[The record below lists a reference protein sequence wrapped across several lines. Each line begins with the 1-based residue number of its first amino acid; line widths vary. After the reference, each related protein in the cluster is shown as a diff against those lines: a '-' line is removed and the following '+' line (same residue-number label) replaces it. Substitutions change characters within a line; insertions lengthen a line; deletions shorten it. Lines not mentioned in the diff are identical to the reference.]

1 MVGLA
6 VESRRWEGSAMVEL
20 VLDPSIRDYVVVP
33 ITVAMVFYGLL
44 QHHLR
49 VLLTDSPPPKPDD
62 IKSRHNTQRS
72 QRLRANGNMISAKGF
87 EMRKSYFNDSDKG
100 IFIEKNIVEEPVYQ
114 DPTAMMGPM
123 KAQMAGMFQ
132 FMGMM
137 FLINYFFSGF
147 VCIRLPF
154 TLTYR
159 FKPMLQRGMILF
171 GLDMSWVSSLSW
183 QVLNSFGLRG
193 VHQWILGSDEVIDP
207 FAQQQQ
213 VMGGGQAGM
222 PGQPKMKELY
232 KGESTN
238 LSLLEYD
245 GATLNSIEQSFLSS

>member
-1 MVGLA
+1 
-6 VESRRWEGSAMVEL
+6 MVEL
-20 VLDPSIRDYVVVP
+20 VLDPSIRDYVVIP

-49 VLLTDSPPPKPDD
+49 VLLTDMPSPTLDD
-62 IKSRHNTQRS
+62 IKARHNTQRS
-72 QRLRANGNMISAKGF
+72 NRLRTNGRFITARGF
-87 EMRKSYFNDSDKG
+87 EMRKVYFTDEDKG
-100 IFIEKNIVEEPVYQ
+100 IFQEKNIKQEPVYQ
-114 DPTAMMGPM
+114 DPMAMMGPM
-123 KAQMAGMFQ
+123 KAQTAGMFQ

-137 FLINYFFSGF
+137 FVINFFFSGF

-193 VHQWILGSDEVIDP
+193 VHQWILGSDEVVDP

-213 VMGGGQAGM
+213 MMGGGQAGM

-232 KGESTN
+232 KSELVN
-238 LSLLEYD
+238 LSLAQYSNRLDEME
-245 GATLNSIEQSFLSS
+245 NSLINAA